1 MKRILSLVLV
11 GIMIL
16 SVTNVFAEEQSSK
29 LPDVLKVPNERYA
42 EFIAEAMEKSTLRE
56 EEIDKD
62 NIYVIESKDTL
73 VFDGG
78 ADDNPYY
85 VALPS
90 IKTDD
95 IYFTS
100 FVNGKYVS
108 EGMNTLSP
116 SGKVESHRNTRI
128 EEYIKINN
136 LENATEAINVR
147 FYVSSGANERRAKF
161 NTYRVTTSEDI
172 YYIPY
177 YMEGVFNP
185 ANDESCTLELYKA
198 YTEAEVAQI
207 IKTETRSY
215 INYMEAK
222 RKAEE
227 EERIAKEATKYTPTF
242 SLDENGDL
250 SVTVNGV
257 NLYDVMDELIEN
269 INIMESYSNIDM
281 RVKTEKE
288 NYQSK
293 YVCQKGR
300 SVDEVIKFTKDLFEN
315 ITVQAESGKPDPIK
329 NLAYCNF
336 SLSHVKDFKT
346 YHHIV
351 KISIWDNGVRIQVGK
366 EEPLE
371 LKVNNGK
378 DLISYI
384 DEYAAKSAFSGF
396 TYEKYDE
403 NTPRYIGNL
412 QGLTKTDVV
421 EFKFVTVDNM
431 DSGFT
436 KEVASVGTTVQG
448 KFEKHKENKYRSV
461 YILTLSG
468 DLGTISLYYK
478 YQTSLSAVDEHFTYG
493 SPAFFP
499 DRSRFENEQMVEY
512 VIGKSNTGYEFKM
525 TFSNSNISQ
534 VYFENIKCTDLKYTQ
549 LVKDEKAPEED
560 AEQNKESEKEEE
572 LKESEKEVS
581 KEVEV
586 KDATEC
592 ADALYDAGLFK
603 GTGNGYEL
611 EKTFTREES
620 ATILV
625 RLLGEEKNINTK
637 TFNETFIDV
646 NKNRWSFNYI
656 MYCYENNIT
665 KGTGANTFSPDIQI
679 NAEQFVA
686 LLMRLLGYTEVNPDT
701 ALSNGVDCNL
711 LSADM
716 VEHLENSNLFT
727 RGDMVQI
734 VYNSLHVSMANGK
747 TLAQHLADKNI
758 LTQSQAEKFGLGY

>member
-1 MKRILSLVLV
+1 MIVMKRILSLVLV

-16 SVTNVFAEEQSSK
+16 SLTNVFAEEQTGK
-29 LPDVLKVPNERYA
+29 LPDVLKAPNERYA
-42 EFIAEAMEKSTLRE
+42 EFIAEAIEKSTLRE

-62 NIYVIESKDTL
+62 NIYIIESKDTL

-78 ADDNPYY
+78 ADNNPYY

-90 IKTDD
+90 LKTDD

-116 SGKVESHRNTRI
+116 LGKVETHRNTKI
-128 EEYIKINN
+128 EEYINANN
-136 LENATEAINVR
+136 LENVKEAINVR
-147 FYVSSGANERRAKF
+147 FYVSSGANERRAKL
-161 NTYRVTTSEDI
+161 NTYRVITSDDT

-198 YTEAEVAQI
+198 YTEDEIAQI
-207 IKTETRSY
+207 MKTETRSY

-227 EERIAKEATKYTPTF
+227 EERIAKEATRYTPTF
-242 SLDENGDL
+242 SLDENGNL
-250 SVTVNGV
+250 SVTVCGV
-257 NLYDVMDELIEN
+257 GLYDVMDELIEN
-269 INIMESYSNIDM
+269 INIMESYSNIEM
-281 RVKTEKE
+281 RVKTEEE

-300 SVDEVIKFTKDLFEN
+300 SVNEVIKFTEELFEN
-315 ITVQAESGKPDPIK
+315 ITLQAESGKPDPIK

-336 SLSHVKDFKT
+336 SLNHVVDFKT
-346 YHHIV
+346 YHHNV
-351 KISIWDNGVRIQVGK
+351 EISVWDNGVRIQVGR

-378 DLISYI
+378 GLIDYI
-384 DEYAAKSAFSGF
+384 DEYATKSAFSGF

-412 QGLTKTDVV
+412 QGLTKTDVI
-421 EFKFVTVDNM
+421 EFKFVTTYNM
-431 DSGFT
+431 DGSFT
-436 KEVASVGTTVQG
+436 KEVASVGTTVHG

-468 DLGTISLYYK
+468 DLGAISLYYK
-478 YQTSLSAVDEHFTYG
+478 YQTSLSAVDEHFTN
-493 SPAFFP
+493 SIPVFFP
-499 DRSRFENEQMVEY
+499 DKARFENEQMVQY
-512 VIGKSNTGYEFKM
+512 VIGKSNGNHEFKM
-525 TFSNSNISQ
+525 AFANGDISQ

-549 LVKDEKAPEED
+549 LVEDEPPPEED
-560 AEQNKESEKEEE
+560 TEQDKEPENKPEEE
-572 LKESEKEVS
+572 LIPEVA
-581 KEVEV
+581 V
-586 KDATEC
+586 KSANEC

-603 GTGNGYEL
+603 GTDNGYEL

-625 RLLGEEKNINTK
+625 RLVGEEKNINTK

-646 NKNRWSFNYI
+646 NKDRWSFNYV
-656 MYCYENNIT
+656 MYCYENDIT
-665 KGTGANTFSPDIQI
+665 KGTGSNTFSPDVQI

-701 ALSNGVDCNL
+701 ALSSGVELNL

-716 VEHLENSNLFT
+716 VEHLENSNTFT

-734 VYNSLHVSMANGK
+734 VYNSLYVSMANGK

-758 LTQSQAEKFGLGY
+758 LTQSQAEN